1 MTTSDQFNLNIRQ
14 ATPQDNEL
22 LAEIG
27 AETFYDSFAPDNT
40 PGNMAAYLAASFS
53 PQQQAAELADPNSSF
68 LIAEIGDEVVGYAR
82 LKFADPPQALAGQ
95 KTVEIARFYARKRWI
110 GQGVGARLM
119 QSCLEQARQR
129 GCQTIWLDVWEKN
142 PRAIAF
148 YAKWGFF
155 EIGTQTF
162 QLGDDLQRDLLMA
175 RAVA

>member
-110 GQGVGARLM
+110 GLSIKPRGRLILDDGAKAAV
-119 QSCLEQARQR
+119 E
-129 GCQTIWLDVWEKN
+129 
-142 PRAIAF
+142 RAMS
-148 YAKWGFF
+148 
-155 EIGTQTF
+155 E
-162 QLGDDLQRDLLMA
+162 LQQMRREAASSIVIPEGMPSGLAGGAPGGGKIKLP
-175 RAVA
+175 